1 VSEAIEQCCGVTSG
15 APDRSEAAERL
26 VATSSPRNVIATEQ
40 AGKRER
46 QWLFQDGEC
55 AAEAFLLRG
64 KIAREE
70 ENPGSRLGS
79 VSPRPLCR

>member
-1 VSEAIEQCCGVTSG
+1 VGDKLS
-15 APDRSEAAERL
+15 AERD
-26 VATSSPRNVIATEQ
+26 RDR
-40 AGKRER
+40 AGGKSASGNGF
-46 QWLFQDGEC
+46 FQDGEC

-79 VSPRPLCR
+79 VRSKAVMSTDGL